1 MQALQVNIITDYS
14 GEEREMSLVI
24 SNADQLRWE
33 KTRAAKGFPTQQEAP
48 LTYSTFCAWS
58 ALKRSG
64 EDVGTYE
71 EFEPT
76 VHFLTTEAIEVNPT
90 TPTTTVG

>member
-1 MQALQVNIITDYS
+1 MQALQVTLITDYS
-14 GEEREMSLVI
+14 GEEREITLVV

-33 KTRAAKGFPTQQEAP
+33 KTRAARGFPTQQDAP
-48 LTYSTFCAWS
+48 LLYSTFCAWS

-71 EFEPT
+71 EFEST
-76 VHFLTTEAIEVNPT
+76 VHYLTTATAEVNPT
-90 TPTTTVG
+90 KPTTTAA